1 MNKKLLKSF
10 AAAAM
15 SVLAIACAK
24 EQVGP
29 DEGTMV
35 EATFSVDVPGVIGT
49 KAGEGTKATKLY
61 YQVFDAEG
69 TPVTGLPMQ
78 IQDINVSTTVNFQL
92 IKDQTYNFVF
102 WAQTAEAGYYTVTDL
117 RTITANYEGKNSND
131 ENFDAFIAVEK
142 ALTINGP
149 ITKTVTLKRPF
160 AQINVATTDVLKAGE
175 TKVNV
180 NFTGATSAVTVKDV
194 PTVFSPL
201 TDELSSPVNALQF
214 ASAAIPEGNFAVTGS
229 TETYKYLAVN
239 YVFAP
244 VDGTVYDVEAAL
256 NVAGKDVT
264 VKVPSVPAKRNY
276 RTNIYGNLLTT
287 TADFNVVIDP
297 GFETPDINVESV
309 NVASVKAANE
319 AFAAGKTNVTITA
332 VEDDDPTDIVLPKTQ
347 DAVGIVILATTKALK
362 LVYAA
367 DAADTEKPKNVSI
380 DAKGIAS
387 LTIETPASHVELNG
401 TTYSTV
407 TATTSDNTL
416 VVGKDVTV
424 ENLEILGGSV
434 EIYGK
439 VITLTNKNNCAI
451 KLWSVGDKESWKKA
465 YDANAQ
471 TIELSADIKD
481 FEEVI
486 MIGRDLTIK
495 GEGHEIWN
503 TAARVI
509 RITAKAN
516 VDFYDLKLVSKSN
529 AATDKRCVS
538 FDNTSSGS
546 KVLFDNCSLSADY
559 YCINLTPSSDQE
571 ITIRNATVAAG
582 WAAINCFANNAN
594 FIIENSILKGIN
606 DKAESSWNNFATI
619 VFDGNG
625 LKGGAAV
632 AENGSGNKLS
642 IKSSAIFAHS
652 ESGNNQAWFSAQYGA
667 QGNVVEVDG
676 KTKII
681 DTDGSDQADNIVTG
695 ANYVIDG
702 ENKQKYVST
711 NKIYI
716 NGSLWVRTIY
726 SQDDFAAEIA
736 AEGVSLVKLGAGVE
750 YTLQDIVADGITIES
765 EENAVINIP
774 TAVAWHGKSVTFRG
788 VTLKSPNDN
797 YIGIQHAAAIKYEN
811 CVIEGQPFSYAETA
825 VFEGCTFNQTSPG
838 AYNIWTYGS
847 ANITFNNCVFNCAG
861 KGVLVYKEGGTDW
874 YKATFNDCK
883 FIASAPV
890 AEKAAIEIDSSLN
903 PYEVYIN
910 NCTSEGF
917 ANGSKSGNSL
927 WNNKKGDVTN
937 LKVVVDGVLQTL
949 N

>member
-1 MNKKLLKSF
+1 MYKNLLKSITF
-10 AAAAM
+10 AA
-15 SVLAIACAK
+15 LALVAGACAK
-24 EQVGP
+24 EQVAQ
-29 DEGTMV
+29 EGQTGMV
-35 EATFSVDVPGVIGT
+35 TFEISTPEIAT
-49 KAGEGTKATKLY
+49 KAIGDGMTATKLY
-61 YQVFDAEG
+61 YQVFDADGKVIEG
-69 TPVTGLPMQ
+69 LGVQNKEL
-78 IQDINVSTTVNFQL
+78 VSGKTTVSFQL

-102 WAQTAEAGYYTVTDL
+102 WAQTAETGYYTVTDL
-117 RTITANYEGKNSND
+117 RTITANYEGKKSND
-131 ENFDAFIAVEK
+131 ENFDAFFAVEK

-160 AQINVATTDVLKAGE
+160 AQINIATTDVLKAGG
-175 TKVNV
+175 TTSKVK
-180 NFTGATSAVTVKDV
+180 FDGAMSAVKVKGV

-201 TDELSSPVNALQF
+201 TDGFSKSADVEF
-214 ASAAIPEGNFAVTGS
+214 ASAAIPGGDFTITGS
-229 TETYKYLAVN
+229 TDTYKHMAVN

-244 VDGTVYDVEAAL
+244 VDGTVYDVEASL
-256 NVAGKDVT
+256 KVEGKDVV
-264 VKVPSVPAKRNY
+264 VKVPSAPAKRNY

-347 DAVGIVILATTKALK
+347 DAVGIVIPATTKALK

-424 ENLEILGGSV
+424 DNLVILGGSV

-529 AATDKRCVS
+529 AANDKRCVS

-606 DKAESSWNNFATI
+606 DKAESPWNNFATI

-625 LKGGAAV
+625 LSKTPV
-632 AENGSGNKLS
+632 SEQGSGNKMS
-642 IKSSAIFAHS
+642 IKNSTIFAHS
-652 ESGNNQAWFSAQYGA
+652 ESKNNQAWFSAQYGA
-667 QGNVVEVDG
+667 QGNVVKVDG
-676 KTKII
+676 ATKII
-681 DTDGSDQADNIVTG
+681 DTDGSDQTDNIVTG
-695 ANYVIDG
+695 LNYVIDG
-702 ENKQKYVST
+702 KNEEQKYVST

-716 NGSLWVRTIY
+716 NGSLWARTIY
-726 SQDDFAAEIA
+726 SQEDFAAEIA
-736 AEGVSLVKLGAGVE
+736 TEGVSLVKLGAGVE
-750 YTLQDIVADGITIES
+750 YTLQNIVADGITIES

-774 TAVAWHGKSVTFRG
+774 AAVKGKSATFRG
-788 VTLKSPNDN
+788 VTLRSPNAN
-797 YIGIQHAAAIKYEN
+797 YTGIQHAAAIKYEN

-825 VFEGCTFNQTSPG
+825 VFEGCTFNQTSPD

-847 ANITFNNCVFNCAG
+847 KNITFNNCVFNCAG
-861 KGVLVYKEGGTDW
+861 KGALVYKEEGTVW
-874 YKATFNDCK
+874 FKATFNDCK

-927 WNNKKGDVTN
+927 WNNKKGDATN

>member
-1 MNKKLLKSF
+1 MNKNLFKSI
-10 AAAAM
+10 AIAAM
-15 SVLAIACAK
+15 AVLAGACAK
-24 EQVGP
+24 EQVAQ
-29 DEGTMV
+29 EGQTGMV
-35 EATFSVDVPGVIGT
+35 TFEVENPVAVT
-49 KAGEGTKATKLY
+49 KAIGDGMTAKQLY
-61 YQVFDAEG
+61 YQVFDADG
-69 TPVTGLPMQ
+69 NPIAGLPVQ
-78 IQDINVSTTVNFQL
+78 KKTLSSLKTTVSFQL
-92 IKDQTYNFVF
+92 IKDQTYNFIF
-102 WAQTAEAGYYTVTDL
+102 WAQTAEADYYTIDGAEGL
-117 RTITANYEGKNSND
+117 KKITADYEGKNSND
-131 ENFDAFIAVEK
+131 ENFDAFYAVEK

-160 AQINVATTDVLKAGE
+160 AQINIATTDVLKAGD

-180 NFTGATSAVTVKDV
+180 NFTGATSAVTVKGV

-201 TDELSSPVNALQF
+201 TDEFSASLDAQF
-214 ASAAIPEGNFAVTGS
+214 ASAAIPEGNFSVTGS
-229 TETYKYLAVN
+229 TDTYKYLAVN

-244 VDGTVYDVEAAL
+244 VDGTVYDVEAAFK
-256 NVAGKDVT
+256 VDGKDVT
-264 VKVPSVPAKRNY
+264 VKVPSAPAKRNY

-287 TADFNVVIDP
+287 TADFNVEIDP

-347 DAVGIVILATTKALK
+347 DAVGIVIPATTKALK
-362 LVYAA
+362 LVYAEGA
-367 DAADTEKPKNVSI
+367 TETEKPKNVSV
-380 DAKGIAS
+380 DAKDIAS

-401 TTYSTV
+401 ATYRTV

-424 ENLEILGGSV
+424 ENLVILGGSV
-434 EIYGK
+434 EVYGK
-439 VITLTNKNNCAI
+439 VVTLTNENNCAI
-451 KLWSVGDKESWKKA
+451 KLWSVGDKESWAQA
-465 YDANAQ
+465 YDAKAQ

-481 FEEVI
+481 FKEVI
-486 MIGRDLTIK
+486 MIGRDLTVK

-503 TAARVI
+503 TANRVI

-529 AATDKRCVS
+529 EANDKRCVS
-538 FDNTSSGS
+538 FDNNSSGS

-625 LKGGAAV
+625 LSKTPV
-632 AENGSGNKLS
+632 SKQGSGNKMS
-642 IKSSAIFAHS
+642 IKNSTIFAHS

-676 KTKII
+676 ATKII
-681 DTDGSDQADNIVTG
+681 DMDGSDQTDNIVTG
-695 ANYVIDG
+695 ANYVIVGD
-702 ENKQKYVST
+702 NVKQPYVST

-716 NGSLWVRTIY
+716 NGSLWARTIY
-726 SQDDFAAEIA
+726 SQEDFAAEIA

-750 YTLQDIVADGITIES
+750 YTLPGKVADSITIES

-811 CVIEGQPFSYAETA
+811 CVIEGQPFSYAENA
-825 VFEGCTFNQTSPG
+825 VFEKCTFNQTSSD

-847 ANITFNNCVFNCAG
+847 KNITFNDCVFNCVG
-861 KGVLVYKEGGTDW
+861 KGVLIYNEGTINKEV
-874 YKATFNDCK
+874 ATFNNCK
-883 FIASAPV
+883 FIATTPAKG
-890 AEKAAIEIDSSLN
+890 KAAIEIDSTFLE
-903 PYEVYIN
+903 YEVHIN
-910 NCTSEGF
+910 GCTESGF
-917 ANGSKSGNSL
+917 DAGSVSGNSL
-927 WNNKKGDVTN
+927 WNKKKGDK
-937 LKVVVDGVLQTL
+937 KVEVFVDGAQVL
-949 N
+949 

>member
-29 DEGTMV
+29 GEGAMV

-69 TPVTGLPMQ
+69 APVTGLPMQ
-78 IQDINVSTTVNFQL
+78 VKDIHVSTTVNFQL

-131 ENFDAFIAVEK
+131 ENFDAFFAVEK
-142 ALTINGP
+142 AITINGP

-160 AQINVATTDVLKAGE
+160 AQINVATTGVLKAGE
-175 TKVNV
+175 TTVNV
-180 NFTGATSAVTVKDV
+180 DFTGATSAVTVKGV

-347 DAVGIVILATTKALK
+347 DAVGIVIPATTKALK

-424 ENLEILGGSV
+424 ENLVILGGSV
-434 EIYGK
+434 EVYGK
-439 VITLTNKNNCAI
+439 VETLTNENNCAI

-529 AATDKRCVS
+529 AANDKRCVS

-606 DKAESSWNNFATI
+606 DKAESPWNNFATI

-625 LKGGAAV
+625 LSKTPV
-632 AENGSGNKLS
+632 SEQGSGNKMS
-642 IKSSAIFAHS
+642 IKNSTIFAHS
-652 ESGNNQAWFSAQYGA
+652 ESCNNQAWFSAQYGA
-667 QGNVVEVDG
+667 QGNVVKVDG
-676 KTKII
+676 ATKII
-681 DTDGSDQADNIVTG
+681 DTDGSDQTDNIVTG
-695 ANYVIDG
+695 LNYVIDG
-702 ENKQKYVST
+702 KNEEQKYVST

-716 NGSLWVRTIY
+716 NGSLWARTIY
-726 SQDDFAAEIA
+726 SQEDFAAEIA
-736 AEGVSLVKLGAGVE
+736 TEGVSLVKLGAGVE
-750 YTLQDIVADGITIES
+750 YTLPGKVADDITIES

-774 TAVAWHGKSVTFRG
+774 AVTWSEKSVTFRG
-788 VTLKSPNDN
+788 VTLKSSNAN
-797 YIGIQHAAAIKYEN
+797 YTGIQHAAAIKYEN
-811 CVIEGQPFSYAETA
+811 CVIEGQPFSYAANA
-825 VFEGCTFNQTSPG
+825 VFEKCTFNQTSPD

-847 ANITFNNCVFNCAG
+847 KNITFNNCVFNCAG
-861 KGVLVYKEGGTDW
+861 KGVLIYNEGSINKEV
-874 YKATFNDCK
+874 ATFNNCK
-883 FIASAPV
+883 FIATTPV
-890 AEKAAIEIDSSLN
+890 TGKAAIEIDSRFTS
-903 PYEVYIN
+903 YEVYIN
-910 NCTSEGF
+910 GCTHDGF
-917 ANGSKSGNSL
+917 ANGSVSGNSL
-927 WNNKKGDVTN
+927 WNKKAGDKSV
-937 LKVVVDGVLQTL
+937 KVFVDGTPVL
-949 N
+949 